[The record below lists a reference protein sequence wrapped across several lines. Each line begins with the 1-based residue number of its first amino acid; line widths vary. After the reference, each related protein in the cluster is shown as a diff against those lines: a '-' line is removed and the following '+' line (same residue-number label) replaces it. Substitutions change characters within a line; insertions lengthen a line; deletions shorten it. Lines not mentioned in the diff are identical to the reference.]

1 MQSKRADVL
10 TLCGKF
16 SRATLVLVLSALV
29 ALLLTLTYLL
39 AILMTLM
46 YIPRAVLIRKLNW

>member
-1 MQSKRADVL
+1 MQRQDVL

-16 SRATLVLVLSALV
+16 SRAIFVLVLSALV
-29 ALLLTLTYLL
+29 ALFLILTYLL

-46 YIPRAVLIRKLNW
+46 YIPRAVLISKLNW